1 MLKYSALN
9 LLQKGGVYRLK
20 AQADVQY
27 NDFKGTAAADIADFT
42 NLEEF
47 LKTKGVDV
55 NRYNPVGVD
64 FFSSYDS
71 CSYGV
76 ICKDKEA
83 NNKLVEIRFESKG
96 SYEEF
101 FSLFKRFNVILT
113 NRGAYNDCE
122 IDSNCIYVDDR
133 N

>member
-1 MLKYSALN
+1 M
-9 LLQKGGVYRLK
+9 YRLK

-76 ICKDKEA
+76 VC
-83 NNKLVEIRFESKG
+83 SKVNFPHFRLEKG
-96 SYEEF
+96 
-101 FSLFKRFNVILT
+101 T
-113 NRGAYNDCE
+113 T
-122 IDSNCIYVDDR
+122 
-133 N
+133 